1 MSTNGWISLCS
12 DSKRQY
18 QQMLCFFYHYTSII
32 YLFKMNVGLLLK
44 NNLILRIC
52 YNKMFGKNF
61 RILQN
66 LYVVKSCLLKNLF
79 LLFLSIKYHLNPLF
93 SLHFLLH
100 LKVKVIVRE
109 NIVQAFSLIYLSLIL
124 MLENKI
130 FQLAIKENYVLKILS
145 L

>member
-1 MSTNGWISLCS
+1 
-12 DSKRQY
+12 
-18 QQMLCFFYHYTSII
+18 
-32 YLFKMNVGLLLK
+32 MNVGLLLK